1 MMSLS
6 LLASRTVVLS
16 CEYSK
21 ELRQCDFYVQ
31 LFMLQP
37 IDFGEIYKKNI
48 TLDFLALVLSV
59 AFLSG

>member
-6 LLASRTVVLS
+6 LLAGRTVILS

-21 ELRQCDFYVQ
+21 ELRQFDIYVQ

-37 IDFGEIYKKNI
+37 IDFGEIYRKNI
-48 TLDFLALVLSV
+48 KI
-59 AFLSG
+59 